1 MAVAKKTA
9 PAATPATI
17 EAAVEQVVETTK
29 ANTEAVVSAATEM
42 MKPFAEM
49 KPFGEIKPFADM
61 QENFRAQAEKTI
73 EQMRTQYTTLKG
85 NAEVATGKLEESMT
99 AAQAGTREFNA
110 KVFELFRAQTTAGFD
125 HLQALF
131 GAKTLA
137 DAVKLQQDF
146 AKVQV
151 EAIQTS
157 TKSLAELAKK
167 VATDVVEPV
176 KASIV
181 LPFKR

>member
-1 MAVAKKTA
+1 MAVAKKTVTT
-9 PAATPATI
+9 AAPATI

-49 KPFGEIKPFADM
+49 KPFANM
-61 QENFRAQAEKTI
+61 QESFRAQAEKTI

-85 NAEVATGKLEESMT
+85 NAEAATGKLEESMT

-110 KVFELFRAQTTAGFD
+110 TVFALFRAQTTAGFD

-131 GAKTLA
+131 GAKTIA
-137 DAVKLQQDF
+137 DALKLQQDF

-151 EAIQTS
+151 ETIQTN
-157 TKSLAELAKK
+157 TKNLAELAKK

-176 KASIV
+176 KSTIV